1 MLLRAMRCYF
11 LIGLAAAVAF
21 AGGCNEG
28 LAQTAVATPAI
39 DTSIFKD
46 GAVEDKKF
54 KFDDWSANCRQI
66 VKIKKRVCNL
76 LSSVVDYRGDIG
88 GSVIIASTDT
98 GIPAMMIALPFEMAQ
113 EKPIAVRASSIG
125 KVDGKVVKVEF
136 ETTSRPMICDTS
148 CKYMFPLDSRL
159 VFILNAGETISIA
172 SPAPEGATVR
182 LRNDKP
188 NQLIKSLTISG
199 RGFAEALT
207 ESTKV
212 W

>member
-1 MLLRAMRCYF
+1 M
-11 LIGLAAAVAF
+11 V
-21 AGGCNEG
+21 
-28 LAQTAVATPAI
+28 LAQTVVATPAI

-46 GAVEDKKF
+46 GAVEDKNF
-54 KFDDWSANCRQI
+54 KFQDWAANCRQI

-76 LSSVVDYRGDIG
+76 LSNAVDYRGNLG
-88 GSVIIASTDT
+88 GSVVIASTDT
-98 GIPAMMIALPFEMAQ
+98 GIPAMMITLPHDLAQ

-136 ETTSRPMICDTS
+136 ETTTRPMICDTS

-159 VFILNAGETISIA
+159 VFILNAGETVSIA
-172 SPAPEGATVR
+172 SPAPEGPKGK
-182 LRNDKP
+182 LRNDRP
-188 NQLIKSLTISG
+188 GQLVKFLTISG